1 MGQGTEAMG
10 WTEEVAAHEL
20 GRGKGETSVE
30 TQPIHGIWGDPFRL
44 PRMRRQI
51 LAFLLLVIFGWNP
64 RATGHALSARVPL
77 RWQRQSH

>member
-30 TQPIHGIWGDPFRL
+30 THPFTE
-44 PRMRRQI
+44 
-51 LAFLLLVIFGWNP
+51 FGGT
-64 RATGHALSARVPL
+64 RSVCRE
-77 RWQRQSH
+77 